1 MGRWLVAGLVGLT
14 LVAATKATKRLWP
27 RVEPAHGLPLL
38 PAWPWRQPEAKAAV
52 VASPLAGLT
61 NGWRATALGNPAA
74 IRYPHCWQSLPRT
87 PWDLTVFDGRLYV
100 GLGNA
105 SNDGPSANAGPVP
118 LFSLPLG
125 QAPGGHGRWRQEAT
139 LPEEEISRFIARGD
153 ALWIPGAD
161 ARGSWRW
168 GNLYHRSASAP
179 LWWQERRLPGFIHA
193 YDLAWQQGRM
203 VVAGNVADAV
213 SHGPEAQRH
222 GSALAVSSDGGRH
235 WQVRR
240 LAGWRATALL
250 PVGGGLY
257 AVEALPGPG
266 LRHWLEQGGR
276 WARFAAVQELTA
288 QGRWRARVD
297 LPPER
302 LLPGVEGAGQR
313 FGWIDGVAPSGTA
326 AAWIASL
333 GPWAQEPPRR
343 AAFVAQSL
351 QVGGVRVQPIPLAP
365 GDQAMDLAADGRGW
379 LLLSAQ
385 PIKPGQWRSQIVR
398 LSPQNGG
405 LSQHTLVSFTAPLP
419 ARSLATA
426 GGRWFVGFGPGP
438 FQAEPSP
445 GHCSAVE
452 RLSGSVVEL
461 GPEAEGDPF
470 SRRAPPTSR

>member
-1 MGRWLVAGLVGLT
+1 
-14 LVAATKATKRLWP
+14 
-27 RVEPAHGLPLL
+27 
-38 PAWPWRQPEAKAAV
+38 
-52 VASPLAGLT
+52 
-61 NGWRATALGNPAA
+61 
-74 IRYPHCWQSLPRT
+74 
-87 PWDLTVFDGRLYV
+87 
-100 GLGNA
+100 
-105 SNDGPSANAGPVP
+105 
-118 LFSLPLG
+118 
-125 QAPGGHGRWRQEAT
+125 

-168 GNLYHRSASAP
+168 GNLYHRSAVAP

-222 GSALAVSSDGGRH
+222 GSALAVSGDGGRH
-235 WQVRR
+235 WQVQR

-288 QGRWRARVD
+288 QGRWLARVD

-302 LLPGVEGAGQR
+302 LLPGVEDAGQC

-326 AAWIASL
+326 AAWIVSL

-343 AAFVAQSL
+343 TAFVAQSL
-351 QVGGVRVQPIPLAP
+351 QAGDVRMLPIPLPP
-365 GDQAMDLAADGRGW
+365 GNQAMDLVPEPKGW

-385 PIKPGQWRSQIVR
+385 PLKPAQWRSQIVR

-405 LSQHTLVSFTAPLP
+405 LNRKTLVSFTAPLP
-419 ARSLATA
+419 ARSLARA
-426 GGRWFVGFGPGP
+426 AKQWFVGFGPGP
-438 FQAEPSP
+438 FQVDPSP
-445 GHCSAVE
+445 GHCSAAE

-461 GPEAEGDPF
+461 GPEVEGKPL
-470 SRRAPPTSR
+470 SHRAPPTSR